1 MTRINTITVA
11 FAGHRASKMPYDE
24 KSKEHEKLE
33 QILKSE
39 ILDTMRNGASEFYCG
54 YQSGIDTLEALMVL
68 HLKEE
73 IGTTANLNII
83 IPYKK
88 MYNSFDD
95 MQKINA
101 DWIIDRANNVDVLH
115 EEYTKDCYKERNIKM
130 IQKANILIAVLK
142 KDNKHSGTQ
151 MTITLA
157 KKKGIEVRIIDPV
170 TYEIEVIPAK
180 KPIQLFVD

>member
-11 FAGHRASKMPYDE
+11 FAGHRARKMPYDE

-33 QILKSE
+33 RILKSE
-39 ILDTMRNGASEFYCG
+39 ILNTMRNGAPEFYCG
-54 YQSGIDTLEALMVL
+54 YQSGIDTLAALMEINL
-68 HLKEE
+68 MEE
-73 IGTTANLNII
+73 IGTKANLNII

-101 DWIIDRANNVDVLH
+101 DWITDRANNVDVLH
-115 EEYTKDCYKERNIKM
+115 EEYTKGCYKERNKKM
-130 IQKANILIAVLK
+130 MQKANILIAVFI
-142 KDNKHSGTQ
+142 KDSKHSGTQ
-151 MTITLA
+151 MTISLA
-157 KKKGIEVRIIDPV
+157 KKKGIEIRIINPV

-180 KPIQLFVD
+180 YPPKLLVD